1 MTLLLYPAQKQQ
13 IQQKVRSLSTN
24 SKATALKIYSEK
36 TKLLRLNTTNN
47 EEVQVDDR
55 DIDDVESFVY
65 LVAHVSLCGGTE
77 DDIKVRLGKARAAYS
92 KLEKIWKN
100 SHFTIKN
107 KIKIFKSN
115 IISVLFYG
123 CET

>member
-1 MTLLLYPAQKQQ
+1 MLLYPAQKQQ

-24 SKATALKIYSEK
+24 SKATGLKIYSEK

-65 LVAHVSLCGGTE
+65 LVAHVSSCGGTE

-107 KIKIFKSN
+107 KNKIF
-115 IISVLFYG
+115 
-123 CET
+123 